1 MGQLR
6 QQEER
11 VSQHYDAIS
20 GFETVRLDH
29 HCPVEFAVTARCLQR
44 WVPQGAK
51 VADVGVGGGRYAE
64 LLAGQGCSV
73 HLADVSPKLLD
84 ATQERL
90 RRAGLQD
97 RLLGVSRASATDLGG
112 LPTGEFDAVLL
123 LGPLYHLLK
132 PEERHQAVQEATRL
146 LKPHGWLFA
155 AGINRLT
162 YLRDLFRESPL
173 EVVPRRAFHEG
184 YLRDGNLD
192 PGHAPPIGYAHLTT
206 VAGFRELF
214 VVGFEEVA
222 LLGVEAFT
230 GPWQQTLASL
240 PPDAAEAWLDLIER
254 TAATPEGL
262 GMADHF
268 LYVGTKRPA
277 G

>member
-1 MGQLR
+1 
-6 QQEER
+6 
-11 VSQHYDAIS
+11 
-20 GFETVRLDH
+20 
-29 HCPVEFAVTARCLQR
+29 
-44 WVPQGAK
+44 
-51 VADVGVGGGRYAE
+51 VAEVGVGGGQYAE
-64 LLAGQGCSV
+64 LLAGQGCCV

-90 RRAGLQD
+90 RRAGWQD

-112 LPTGEFDAVLL
+112 LPTGAFDAVLL
-123 LGPLYHLLK
+123 LGPLYHLLQ

-162 YLRDLFRESPL
+162 YWRDLFRGSPQ

-192 PGHAPPIGYAHLTT
+192 PTHAPPIGYAHLTT

-214 VVGFEEVA
+214 IVGFEEVA

-230 GPWQQTLASL
+230 GPWQQILAGL
-240 PPDAAEAWLDLIER
+240 PADAAEAWLDLIER
-254 TAATPEGL
+254 AAATPEGL
-262 GMADHF
+262 GTADHF